1 MRRMIRALAALAM
14 IFMILV
20 PLAAGGNSE
29 QNGEDGGLVTINLLY
44 GPSTTEAG
52 PPPADWEVFGIVRD
66 KLGIDLRISALPSS
80 TTDADMKVLAAG
92 AANDLPDLLQINRDP
107 WVNLVRQG
115 LIAPV
120 DDMYEMMPGRTAAM
134 YDEAAI
140 AYTAI
145 DGVSY
150 GLASPGAVSK
160 NEGILIRKDWLDKLG
175 LDVPV
180 TTEDYMEVMRAF
192 TYDDPDGNG
201 KDDTYGFGAFIEIT
215 NYEEGLGRRFE
226 PFYGAFG
233 VDGTWDLS
241 ADHPGLMLKKP
252 AMYDAMVYI
261 KRMCDEGVIDPNW
274 MSYRK
279 DDFRAAW
286 KQGKFGI
293 IREQNAAFAQKFN
306 YAPFD
311 SNFPDGEWIVID
323 PPVGPEGYSS
333 VGPNVQ
339 DYRIM
344 AVSQKAAD
352 EGKKEAIARLL
363 EWMSSEEGYYLLG
376 WGREG
381 VNYVRDENGVPTTA
395 GLPDP
400 DKAFDN
406 PSVVPITQL
415 RNMVFYNSDVELQ
428 ARYPSYVCDVSGKT
442 MSSYVVLKEMQARP
456 WTNANGANM
465 MPTPNA
471 DVKRFYEQGV
481 LEFFTGK
488 RDLNP
493 ESWQAFIDE
502 FGRIGGD
509 AWEQEGIAY
518 AEENGILK

>member
-1 MRRMIRALAALAM
+1 MRNAIKALAALLM
-14 IFMILV
+14 LSMLIL
-20 PLAAGGNSE
+20 PLAAGGSGE
-29 QNGEDGGLVTINLLY
+29 KEAEEDGPVTIELLY

-52 PPPADWEVFGIVRD
+52 PPPDDWIVYDIVREE
-66 KLGIDLRISALPSS
+66 LGIDLRLSALPSS
-80 TTDADMKVLAAG
+80 TTDADMKTLAAG
-92 AANDLPDLLQINRDP
+92 AANNLPDIMQVNRDP
-107 WVNLVRQG
+107 WVNLVEQG

-120 DDMYEMMPGRTAAM
+120 DDMYAMMPHRTEVM
-134 YDEAAI
+134 YDADAI
-140 AYTAI
+140 AYTTI

-150 GLASPGAVSK
+150 GLASPGAVTK

-175 LDVPV
+175 LDIPV

-192 TYDDPDGNG
+192 TYEDPDGNG

-241 ADHPGLMLKKP
+241 KDHPGLMLKKP

-311 SNFPDGEWIVID
+311 ANFPDGEWIVID

-344 AVSQKAAD
+344 AISQKAVD
-352 EGKKEAIARLL
+352 EGKMDDIARLL
-363 EWMSSEEGYYLLG
+363 EWMSSDEGYYLLG
-376 WGREG
+376 WGIEG
-381 VNYVRDENGVPTTA
+381 ENYILDGNGVPTTA

-400 DKAFDN
+400 EKAFDN
-406 PSVVPITQL
+406 PSVVPVTQL
-415 RNMVFYNSDVELQ
+415 RNMVFYNSDVELL
-428 ARYPSYVCDVSGKT
+428 ARYPSYICDVSGKE
-442 MSSYVVLKEMQARP
+442 MSSYTVLKEMQARP

-465 MPTPNA
+465 MPSPNA

-488 RDLNP
+488 RTLDP
-493 ESWQAFIDE
+493 ESWKSFIEE
-502 FGRIGGD
+502 FDRIGGAD
-509 AWEQEGIAY
+509 WEAEGIAY
-518 AEENGILK
+518 AEANNILK